1 MHPRL
6 SDWLK
11 TPPSPLTLL
20 AAGAL
25 GFAAV
30 GWSRTPTQGGGTPP
44 PAPNPT
50 QAIPMISGGSTAD
63 SNGRMVAVTGTD
75 ITGASVLYLVDTE
88 KMRLAVYAAAST
100 GSYQGVRLVGA
111 RRIEL
116 DMELNGYNDKSEYP
130 FGELEKL
137 FAEKGLLQLPAE
149 KPRGQ

>member
-6 SDWLK
+6 SNWLH

-25 GFAAV
+25 GLAAV
-30 GWSRTPTQGGGTPP
+30 GSSRSPVPQGAPPTPTQSTPMVVSNGG
-44 PAPNPT
+44 
-50 QAIPMISGGSTAD
+50 TAD

-130 FGELEKL
+130 FSELEKL
-137 FAEKGLLQLPAE
+137 FAEKGLLSLPAE
-149 KPRGQ
+149 KPKGQ

>member
-1 MHPRL
+1 MNRPL
-6 SDWLK
+6 SHWLC
-11 TPPSPLTLL
+11 TPPSPLTVL
-20 AAGAL
+20 AALAL
-25 GFAAV
+25 GLAAV
-30 GWSRTPTQGGGTPP
+30 GWSSSSTPQAPPTTQSMPMVLNNGG
-44 PAPNPT
+44 
-50 QAIPMISGGSTAD
+50 TAD

-130 FGELEKL
+130 YGELEKL
-137 FAEKGLLQLPAE
+137 FAEKGLLSLPAE

>member
-1 MHPRL
+1 MNPRL
-6 SDWLK
+6 ALWLR

-25 GFAAV
+25 GTAAV
-30 GWSRTPTQGGGTPP
+30 GWSSSAALQSPPPPTQSTPMVVSNGG
-44 PAPNPT
+44 
-50 QAIPMISGGSTAD
+50 TAD

-130 FGELEKL
+130 YGELEKL
-137 FAEKGLLQLPAE
+137 FAEKGLLSLPAE

>member
-6 SDWLK
+6 SLWLR

-25 GFAAV
+25 GLAAV
-30 GWSRTPTQGGGTPP
+30 GWSSSSIAQGTPP
-44 PAPNPT
+44 PT
-50 QAIPMISGGSTAD
+50 QATPMVVSNGGTAD

-130 FGELEKL
+130 YGELEKL
-137 FAEKGLLQLPAE
+137 FAEKGLLTLPAE

>member
-1 MHPRL
+1 MNRSL
-6 SDWLK
+6 SLWLR
-11 TPPSPLTLL
+11 TPPAPLTLL
-20 AAGAL
+20 AALAL
-25 GFAAV
+25 GLAAV
-30 GWSRTPTQGGGTPP
+30 GWSSSSTSQTPPTTQATPMVVSQGG
-44 PAPNPT
+44 
-50 QAIPMISGGSTAD
+50 TAD

-130 FGELEKL
+130 YGELEKL
-137 FAEKGLLQLPAE
+137 FAEKGLLSLPAE

>member
-1 MHPRL
+1 MNHRL
-6 SDWLK
+6 SHWLR

-25 GFAAV
+25 GLAAV
-30 GWSRTPTQGGGTPP
+30 GWSSSSASQATPP
-44 PAPNPT
+44 S
-50 QAIPMISGGSTAD
+50 QATPVVVSNGGTAD

-130 FGELEKL
+130 YGELEKL
-137 FAEKGLLQLPAE
+137 FAEKGLLTLPAE